1 MTCIATAAGIVA
13 AERRPDER
21 VAENLGEEVLGAL
34 EVTARHVELDE
45 QPGGWPLNSSR
56 CPTLASLSAVTCTS
70 LSMRES

>member
-1 MTCIATAAGIVA
+1 VTCIATAAGIVA

-45 QPGGWPLNSSR
+45 PARGMATELINM
-56 CPTLASLSAVTCTS
+56 LDA
-70 LSMRES
+70 REPECRDAHLVVDA